1 MSLKGEEVAALS
13 KPELDLSIG
22 AVRRSFQAMA
32 CQEFARQRKRL
43 GQLTLEQERAVEAL
57 LLSTVE
63 EIAHPVIEQMLRS
76 GEISQ
81 AD

>member
-1 MSLKGEEVAALS
+1 MS
-13 KPELDLSIG
+13 KPELDSGFG
-22 AVRRSFQAMA
+22 AVRRSFQDVA

-63 EIAHPVIEQMLRS
+63 EIAHPVIEQMRRS
-76 GEISQ
+76 GEIER
-81 AD
+81 AEYKE